1 MAEAAVEE
9 TIHEYK
15 GSSSS
20 DSESEKPPSPGFKK
34 KRLFGR
40 KEPVHTVLGGGKPA
54 DIVLWRNKQMSASIL
69 AGVTVLWLLFECI
82 GYHFLTFICHS
93 LIFFLVV
100 LFLWSNAASFVNRPP
115 PNFPEVILPED
126 LFLSIVHSVRHKVN
140 ETFAIF
146 RYVASGK
153 DLKKFL
159 MVKLQYLI
167 SVLCNLPLILSR
179 KIVVQVVT
187 GLWVLS
193 KMGSWFSFLT
203 FFYIVF
209 VLLYSLPALYEK
221 YEDQVDAA
229 AEKAIIQMNKQ
240 YAVLDEKLL
249 CKIPRC
255 PFSGKK
261 QH

>member
-40 KEPVHTVLGGGKPA
+40 KEPVHAVLGGGKPA
-54 DIVLWRNKQMSASIL
+54 DIILWRNKQMSASIL
-69 AGVTVLWLLFECI
+69 ASATVLWLLFECI

-100 LFLWSNAASFVNRPP
+100 LFLWSNAASFINRSP

-126 LFLSIVHSVRHKVN
+126 LFLSIAHSVKHKIN

-159 MVKLQYLI
+159 MVI
-167 SVLCNLPLILSR
+167 
-179 KIVVQVVT
+179 T

-193 KMGSWFSFLT
+193 IIGSWFSFLT

-229 AEKAIIQMNKQ
+229 AEKAAIKMNKQ

-255 PFSGKK
+255 PFSDKK

>member
-159 MVKLQYLI
+159 MV
-167 SVLCNLPLILSR
+167 
-179 KIVVQVVT
+179 VT

>member
-159 MVKLQYLI
+159 MV
-167 SVLCNLPLILSR
+167 
-179 KIVVQVVT
+179 VT

-203 FFYIVF
+203 FFYI
-209 VLLYSLPALYEK
+209 
-221 YEDQVDAA
+221 A